1 MIAVDNLDALSQ
13 TQLRQTVALLMTE
26 LRHKSALVDKLTHEM
41 AVLKRL
47 KYAATSEKF

>member
-1 MIAVDNLDALSQ
+1 VIAADRLDAQLPAMSEP
-13 TQLRQTVALLMTE
+13 QLRQTVQLLMSE

-47 KYAATSEKF
+47 